1 MSAPTVT
8 SQGVSADL
16 GSVLPVSL
24 WKNRV
29 VWGAA
34 ALFVV
39 AVWAWITAWKGGNAW
54 PVSASFMALAFL
66 VITVA
71 SAEQAIKLVQA
82 ASVLKA
88 GVNLNATATA
98 TSPEGT
104 ATTTASGTSA
114 PLNPWRSLPPKHPS
128 SNRIPTN
135 DLRPR
140 PQIPRAPE
148 GG

>member
-8 SQGVSADL
+8 SQGVTADL
-16 GSVLPVSL
+16 GSVLPISF

-29 VWGAA
+29 VWGAC

-39 AVWAWITAWKGGNAW
+39 AVWAWLTAWKGGDAW
-54 PVSASFMALAFL
+54 PVSAAFMMLAFL

-88 GVNLNATATA
+88 GVNLNSTATA

-104 ATTTASGTSA
+104 ATTTASGTTPPDNA
-114 PLNPWRSLPPKHPS
+114 KVPPKAKAEPS
-128 SNRIPTN
+128 P
-135 DLRPR
+135 
-140 PQIPRAPE
+140 
-148 GG
+148 